1 MIMSPCVIDSLHHL
15 FLLCSCHTLESQ
27 NNLIKSWLWTRR
39 MMTVEWHGMRF
50 LFRWL
55 QLQRFVK
62 LFHLPIVFLWST
74 FFIYYVRR
82 KWILQ
87 VKTNLQSI
95 MKYPITLRICNTIL
109 RQYFRNL
116 SLTTSNNLCK
126 NLKYLFL
133 KYMIHTSNACTEK
146 VINLLLYSCF
156 HETLKE
162 LA

>member
-1 MIMSPCVIDSLHHL
+1 MNITSK
-15 FLLCSCHTLESQ
+15 
-27 NNLIKSWLWTRR
+27 N
-39 MMTVEWHGMRF
+39 
-50 LFRWL
+50 
-55 QLQRFVK
+55 K
-62 LFHLPIVFLWST
+62 LT
-74 FFIYYVRR
+74 
-82 KWILQ
+82 
-87 VKTNLQSI
+87 
-95 MKYPITLRICNTIL
+95 KYNEVSYNVLRICNTIL

>member
-1 MIMSPCVIDSLHHL
+1 MALDTKNDDSWMTWNEVFISMITATTIR
-15 FLLCSCHTLESQ
+15 
-27 NNLIKSWLWTRR
+27 K
-39 MMTVEWHGMRF
+39 
-50 LFRWL
+50 
-55 QLQRFVK
+55 
-62 LFHLPIVFLWST
+62 IVSFADCFFCEVH
-74 FFIYYVRR
+74 FFIYYVQG